1 MSKVIDKKLLV
12 VVDGVTYY
20 GKKDRVTIDGST
32 ESIED
37 WEAMEANG
45 FTAKCYRPGITT
57 WTVSVIGKVVYHG
70 TDMPARTETEDSIT
84 FTFAPPAL
92 TPDDTQEVEVVPSAR
107 N

>member
-1 MSKVIDKKLLV
+1 MSKVTKKKLLV

-20 GKKDRVTIDGST
+20 GEKDRVTLDGST

-45 FTAKCYRPGITT
+45 FTARCYRPGITT
-57 WTVSVIGKVVYHG
+57 WTVSVIGKIVYHG
-70 TDMPARTETEDSIT
+70 TDMPTRTETEESIT
-84 FTFAPPAL
+84 YTFAPAL
-92 TPDDTQEVEVVPSAR
+92 TPDDTQEVDVVPSAR